1 MTPLGFRIIDLLQD
15 KCVRREFLFMYIIRH
30 QLGLQVAF
38 SEKKNTD

>member
-15 KCVRREFLFMYIIRH
+15 KCVRLELLSMYILRH
-30 QLGLQVAF
+30 QFGLQVAF